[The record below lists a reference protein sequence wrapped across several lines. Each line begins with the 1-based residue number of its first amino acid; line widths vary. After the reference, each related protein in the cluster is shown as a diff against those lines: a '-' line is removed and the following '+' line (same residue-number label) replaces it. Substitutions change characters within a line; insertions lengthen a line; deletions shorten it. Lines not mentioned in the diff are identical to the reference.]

1 MESSVASRST
11 KDTSMKIW
19 LQKRLPLLIGLLVT
33 LAPLAAQAQRESP
46 LHDAPAI
53 RKRLEL
59 RDTRLELGA
68 GFGSTLNQ
76 DFYHTMFIDVRLG
89 FHLNDWFSLKVFG
102 DFAIDNLATGY
113 QERVLESLPD
123 QTSATTGRDPSK
135 SEAQAAMVKI
145 NTMAGGQ
152 LEATPFTGKFSL
164 FGKLFAHY
172 DFYGFLGGG
181 VLNVSPTGNNIPDC
195 SSPMAT
201 QKYCGVSGIKP
212 AFLFGLG
219 FHTFFNQWLALNVEL
234 RDMLASLNPAGRD
247 VNGDGVANAD
257 DMTLSHT
264 FSALG
269 SIVVYLP
276 AKADIS
282 P

>member
-19 LQKRLPLLIGLLVT
+19 IKKRLPLLIGLLVT

-68 GFGSTLNQ
+68 GVGSTLNQ
-76 DFYHTMFIDVRLG
+76 DFYHTVFADVRIG
-89 FHLNDWFSLKVFG
+89 YHLNDWFSIALFG
-102 DFAIDNLATGY
+102 DFAVDNMVTGFQSRVVESLPTTNPTGRDTTQSLATG
-113 QERVLESLPD
+113 SM
-123 QTSATTGRDPSK
+123 SK
-135 SEAQAAMVKI
+135 ISSMF
-145 NTMAGGQ
+145 GGQ
-152 LEATPFTGKFSL
+152 LEFTPFTGKYSL

-181 VLNVSPTGNNIPDC
+181 GLNVAPTDSQVTVC
-195 SSPMAT
+195 DTSKTRQECAL
-201 QKYCGVSGIKP
+201 SGLRP
-212 AFLFGLG
+212 TFLFGVG

-234 RDMLASLNPAGRD
+234 RDMLAELNPAGRD
-247 VNGDGVANAD
+247 VNGDGFANTD
-257 DMTLSHT
+257 DTTLTHT
-264 FSALG
+264 YSVLG
-269 SIVVYLP
+269 SIVFYLP